1 MYGRSFI
8 RKCCWFFC
16 GLVLV
21 AVATEDMALYGQTDD
36 ATSSWT
42 TGADLYSS
50 FVWRGTRL
58 SGPAVQPVIEF
69 NSGFFTAG
77 AWGSFDFNDYQ
88 EVDLYLSFALTESIS
103 IGIQDYYLPGLAYFD
118 YSSASGSHAFEINL
132 SYSGEHVSLE
142 ADYVLNEAGGAGSL
156 GGDLY
161 FEARIA
167 FDYFTVFMGAGNGW
181 HTYDP
186 VEDKAA
192 FNVCNI
198 GLEVSKDIVITDS
211 FNIPVTGQL
220 IFNPDSEQMF
230 LVAGFTF

>member
-1 MYGRSFI
+1 MRRRSFI
-8 RKCCWFFC
+8 TSC
-16 GLVLV
+16 GWWLVLIT
-21 AVATEDMALYGQTDD
+21 AATVDINLYGQTDNT
-36 ATSSWT
+36 ASSWT

-50 FVWRGTRL
+50 FVWRGTKL

-69 NSGFFTAG
+69 NPGFLTAG
-77 AWGSFDFNDYQ
+77 AWGSFDFHDYQ
-88 EVDLYLSFALTESIS
+88 EVDLYLSFALTENIS
-103 IGIQDYYLPGLAYFD
+103 MGIQDYYLPGLPYFD
-118 YSSASGSHAFEINL
+118 YSRASGSHAFEINL
-132 SYSGEHVSLE
+132 NYSGEHVSLE
-142 ADYVLNEAGGAGSL
+142 ADYVLNQAGGAGSL

-161 FEARIA
+161 FEAGIS
-167 FDYFTVFMGAGNGW
+167 FDYFSVFMGAGNGW

-211 FNIPVTGQL
+211 FSIPVTGQL

-230 LVAGFTF
+230 LVAGFSF

>member
-1 MYGRSFI
+1 MKRFC
-8 RKCCWFFC
+8 RVFC
-16 GLVLV
+16 GLVLLTLGTV
-21 AVATEDMALYGQTDD
+21 NTTLYGQTDD
-36 ATSSWT
+36 TTSSWT

-50 FVWRGTRL
+50 FVWRGTKL

-69 NSGFFTAG
+69 NTGFFTAG
-77 AWGSFDFNDYQ
+77 AWGSFDFHDYQ
-88 EVDLYLSFALTESIS
+88 EVDLYLSFALTEALS
-103 IGIQDYYLPGLAYFD
+103 IGVQDYYLPGLLYFD
-118 YSSASGSHAFEINL
+118 YSQASGSHAFEVSL
-132 SYSGEHVSLE
+132 LYSGDHVSLE
-142 ADYVLNEAGGAGSL
+142 ADYVLNQAGGAGSL

-161 FEARIA
+161 FEAGIS
-167 FDYFTVFMGAGNGW
+167 FDYFRVFMGAGNGW

-211 FNIPVTGQL
+211 FSIPVTGQL